1 MRPRETDLIEG
12 LTPKQL
18 QVLRHIAAFH
28 GSRCYSPTIAELAL
42 QLNLSRSTVFEHL
55 NELQG
60 KALLTTSPGRARSL
74 RLTAKGRR
82 LLKNTRARTAGPP
95 AEEQPS
101 GGVPLLGQVAA
112 GVPVE
117 AVENKDDVSVRSC
130 FGTANDLF
138 ALRVSGNS
146 MIEEDIRPGDY
157 VICRKAAVAE
167 DGALVVALVN
177 EGEATL
183 KRFYQEPDRAR
194 LQPANPDYQPIY
206 SNNCRIQAVVLGLLR
221 KF

>member
-1 MRPRETDLIEG
+1 MRPRETDLIDG

-42 QLNLSRSTVFEHL
+42 RLNLSRSTVFEHL
-55 NELQG
+55 NELQS
-60 KALLTTSPGRARSL
+60 KSLLTTSPGRARSL

-82 LLKNTRARTAGPP
+82 LLKNARTGVGAA
-95 AEEQPS
+95 AEDE
-101 GGVPLLGQVAA
+101 GCGAGVPLLGQVAA
-112 GVPVE
+112 GLPVE
-117 AVENKDDVSVRSC
+117 AVENKDDISLRSC

-157 VICRKAAVAE
+157 VICRRAAVAE

-177 EGEATL
+177 EDEATL
-183 KRFYQEPDRAR
+183 KRFYKEPDRVR
-194 LQPANPDYQPIY
+194 LQPANADYQPIY
-206 SNNCRIQAVVLGLLR
+206 ASDCRIQAVVVGMLR